1 MTTILSIIPMVI
13 IVAAIIGLSLWGAYC
28 LNRRYKGPSTSLF
41 NDGYILAHPQR
52 DAVAFSDAKKANE
65 FAQRAKQQGVYFD
78 IYAVF
83 RGNIVKCGST
93 ADSIIS

>member
-1 MTTILSIIPMVI
+1 MKTILAITSLIIS
-13 IVAAIIGLSLWGAYC
+13 VATMMGLSLWGAYC
-28 LNRRYKGPSTSLF
+28 ISKRYKGPSTSLF